1 MNRKELI
8 DFCNSEVFPLADF
21 DLYGMRETIKLI
33 SKWRIGKAATIKMQP
48 EVRNGSLFING
59 EFLGRVLPKTPQAFP
74 FTEMSYHFEGLCIR
88 DFEEV

>member
-33 SKWRIGKAATIKMQP
+33 SKWRIGKAATIKM
-48 EVRNGSLFING
+48 
-59 EFLGRVLPKTPQAFP
+59 
-74 FTEMSYHFEGLCIR
+74 
-88 DFEEV
+88 